1 MKYNIRITKAKES
14 HLSEVDFNN
23 IPFGRVFSDHMFVV
37 DYKNGEWID
46 PRIEPFG
53 RFGIHPAAM
62 ALHYGQAIFEGM
74 KASKSYDGKPM
85 LFRPERHAHRIN
97 NSARRLCMPEIPEDL
112 FLDGLHALVSIDS
125 NWIPA
130 QEGSALYVRPFMFA
144 NDEFIGVRPSE
155 SYKFFIITGPVGPY
169 YPKPVSL
176 LVEQKYARCAVKGGT
191 GEAKAAGNYA
201 GSLLPAKLAQM
212 KGYDQVMWL
221 DSNEFKYVQE
231 VGTMNIFFVI
241 DGKIITPALDGGILQ
256 GITRDSILKIFREK
270 GFQVEER
277 RITIDEVAEA
287 YKAGKLQEVF
297 GAGTAA
303 IVSHVSKILYGELL
317 MELPPVESRKYGE
330 LAKAEINGLRSGRI
344 KDTHGWIVPVKSQA
358 AVKVG

>member
-1 MKYNIRITKAKES
+1 MKYNIRITKARES
-14 HLSEVDFNN
+14 HLSEVDFDN
-23 IPFGRVFSDHMFVV
+23 IPFGRVFSDHMFVA
-37 DYKNGEWID
+37 DYKNGQWVD

-53 RFGIHPAAM
+53 RFSIHPAAM

-74 KASKSYDGKPM
+74 KASKSFDGKPL
-85 LFRPERHAHRIN
+85 LFRPEEHARRIN
-97 NSARRLCMPEIPEDL
+97 NSARRLCMPEIPEAL
-112 FLDGLHALVSIDS
+112 FLEALHLLIGLDS
-125 NWIPA
+125 DWIPP
-130 QEGSALYVRPFMFA
+130 QEGSALYIRPFMFA

-155 SYKFFIITGPVGPY
+155 NYRFFIITGPVGPY

-176 LVEQKYARCAVKGGT
+176 LVDQKYARCAVHGGT

-201 GSLLPAKLAQM
+201 GSLLPARLANQ

-241 DGKIITPALDGGILQ
+241 DGKVVTPMLDGGILP
-256 GITRDSILKIFREK
+256 GITRDSILAIFRER
-270 GFQVEER
+270 GFPVEER
-277 RITIDEVAEA
+277 LISIDEVAEA

-297 GAGTAA
+297 GTGTAA

-317 MELPPVESRKYGE
+317 MELPPVETRKFGE
-330 LAKAEINGLRSGRI
+330 LAKTQINGMRSGRI
-344 KDTHGWIVPVKSQA
+344 EDAHGWIVPVKSPA
-358 AVKVG
+358 TVDA